1 LGISQEEWDGL
12 FRTVE
17 RSAVHLEMR
26 DSYGTEVEL
35 PHIAKW
41 EKGEPD
47 DDEWLQPWL
56 GMVRRSVQ
64 AGKSWRRAQVVS
76 EPLSD
81 YQRWAHRVTDTVVTS
96 GEDIRWVSRRL
107 VSSIPFPGNDFWLF
121 DDRLIVFLH
130 FAGNG
135 LIVDRQLSTDPADV
149 ELCRSA
155 FEAVWKLAVPHH
167 DYKPA

>member
-1 LGISQEEWDGL
+1 LGISHEEFYEL
-12 FRTVE
+12 FSTIERT
-17 RSAVHLEMR
+17 AIHLETR

-35 PHIAKW
+35 PHLAKW

-47 DDEWLQPWL
+47 DDDWLQSWL
-56 GMVRRSVQ
+56 SLVQQSIQ
-64 AGKSWRRAQVVS
+64 AGRSWRRAQVVS

-81 YQRWAHRVTDTVVTS
+81 YQRWAHHVTDTMVTS
-96 GEDIRWVSRRL
+96 GEDIRWAPRRL
-107 VSSIPFPGNDFWLF
+107 VSSIAFPGNDFWLF

-130 FAGNG
+130 FSGNG
-135 LIVDRQLSTDPADV
+135 LIVDRQVSTDPADV

-155 FEAVWKLAVPHH
+155 FKAAWTLAIPHR